1 MSVDLALSC
10 NSCQIEP
17 SVWKA
22 KNFSGLSSRRRT
34 LKSLS
39 PKLIKDLAVLTLA
52 GEVVFDTTHQI
63 LLRLAVE
70 AKHFLHIG
78 VDYICRR
85 QYIEDLSVGNNSLR
99 VFIIWELCRR
109 LDNRH
114 DCAILLTEFL
124 IAESYRRV
132 NICARVAILDSLALG
147 ILIKDEHTTLGAV
160 TQYLAFDRIKQ
171 DRHNHR
177 YKEGI
182 FLDLCKLE
190 NNEVLRGYFSL
201 QFRRGAYVF
210 VVPSPCRID
219 YTRAG
224 SSECQSTLRRY
235 SALLAKTR
243 HESV

>member
-39 PKLIKDLAVLTLA
+39 PKLIKTSLYLRLLAKSF
-52 GEVVFDTTHQI
+52 FDTTHQI

-70 AKHFLHIG
+70 AEHFLHIG

-147 ILIKDEHTTLGAV
+147 YSSKTSIPRWERSLNILLSIV
-160 TQYLAFDRIKQ
+160 S
-171 DRHNHR
+171 N
-177 YKEGI
+177 
-182 FLDLCKLE
+182 
-190 NNEVLRGYFSL
+190 
-201 QFRRGAYVF
+201 
-210 VVPSPCRID
+210 RID
-219 YTRAG
+219 IITDTRKG
-224 SSECQSTLRRY
+224 SFLICV
-235 SALLAKTR
+235 TR
-243 HESV
+243 K